1 MSIFTHGT
9 CVLIGPRAVLL
20 RGPSGAGK
28 SDLAYRLIR
37 GEGPSAM
44 LVADDQ
50 VTLAV
55 EEGRLIASP
64 PSALEG
70 LLEIRGLGLLPLP
83 FAPQAEVAL
92 AVDLVSREEVPRMP
106 EPRFL
111 DIEGVKLPLIALHA
125 FDLTAADRVRL
136 ALETL
141 AAGGFPGDDGRLGG
155 GFRAGR

>member
-1 MSIFTHGT
+1 MTIFMHGT

-37 GEGPSAM
+37 GDGPSAM

-50 VTLAV
+50 VALRV
-55 EEGRLIASP
+55 EEGRLMASP
-64 PSALEG
+64 PAALAG

-92 AVDLVSREEVPRMP
+92 AVDLVSREDVPRMP

-111 DIEGVKLPLIALHA
+111 DVEGVDLPLVALHA

-136 ALETL
+136 ALETIPV
-141 AAGGFPGDDGRLGG
+141 GGFPGNDGRLGG
-155 GFRAGR
+155 GSAVGR